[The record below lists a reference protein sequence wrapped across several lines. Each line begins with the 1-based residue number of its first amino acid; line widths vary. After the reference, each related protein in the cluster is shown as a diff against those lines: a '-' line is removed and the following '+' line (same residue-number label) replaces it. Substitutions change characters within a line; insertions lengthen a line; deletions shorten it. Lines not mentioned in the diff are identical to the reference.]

1 MQLAEGK
8 SEDLGGFYAKTPMVP
23 AFPSPDAASEW
34 LAPALIAA
42 VAPSILRAPR
52 RGLGFSIG
60 GSLYLLSIALLAAAT
75 VGVFF
80 GIALFL
86 ARQSADAMVSVRP
99 VGARVSHAGT
109 APQRDLPRGA
119 AAALGVSNVTT
130 AMARTAQPVRPD
142 IAPATPGPAQTALA
156 VVPTKTGAQIPAALR
171 MPDRQLAELLARGD
185 EFLRSGDIA
194 SARLFYE
201 RAADAGDG
209 QAALRMGATF
219 DPTFLASAG
228 LRNLRGDPAK
238 ARLWYHRALGLGASE
253 AQPHLNNLETK

>member
-1 MQLAEGK
+1 
-8 SEDLGGFYAKTPMVP
+8 MVE
-23 AFPSPDAASEW
+23 AASEW
-34 LAPALIAA
+34 LRPALITA

-60 GSLYLLSIALLAAAT
+60 GSIYLVSIALLAAAT

-80 GIALFL
+80 GIAFFQV
-86 ARQSADAMVSVRP
+86 RQSADAMVSVRP
-99 VGARVSHAGT
+99 VGARVSDART
-109 APQRDLPRGA
+109 PPQRDLPRGA
-119 AAALGVSNVTT
+119 PAALGASNVTT
-130 AMARTAQPVRPD
+130 AMARTAQPARSD
-142 IAPATPGPAQTALA
+142 IAPAPPGPSQKVLA
-156 VVPTKTGAQIPAALR
+156 SEPTKTGAQIPAALR
-171 MPDRQLAELLARGD
+171 LPDRQLAELLARGD

-228 LRNLRGDPAK
+228 LRNLRGNLAK

-253 AQPHLNNLETK
+253 AQSHLNNLETK

>member
-8 SEDLGGFYAKTPMVP
+8 SEVLGDFYANMPTIPVY
-23 AFPSPDAASEW
+23 AASES
-34 LAPALIAA
+34 LRPALIAA

-60 GSLYLLSIALLAAAT
+60 GSLYLVSIALLAAAT

-80 GIALFL
+80 GIAFFL
-86 ARQSADAMVSVRP
+86 VRQSADAMVSVRL
-99 VGARVSHAGT
+99 VGGRVSDAGT
-109 APQRDLPRGA
+109 PPQRDLPRGA
-119 AAALGVSNVTT
+119 AAALGASKAST
-130 AMARTAQPVRPD
+130 AIAITARPLRPVV
-142 IAPATPGPAQTALA
+142 APATPDSAQRALA
-156 VVPTKTGAQIPAALR
+156 GVPTKTGAQIPAALR
-171 MPDRQLAELLARGD
+171 LPDRQLAELLARGD

-209 QAALRMGATF
+209 QAAIRMGATF

-238 ARLWYHRALGLGASE
+238 ARSWYHRALGLGASE

>member
-1 MQLAEGK
+1 MQLTEGK
-8 SEDLGGFYAKTPMVP
+8 SEVMGEFYAKMSTIPVH
-23 AFPSPDAASEW
+23 AASER
-34 LAPALIAA
+34 LRPALIAA
-42 VAPSILRAPR
+42 VAPSILKAPR
-52 RGLGFSIG
+52 RALGFSIG
-60 GSLYLLSIALLAAAT
+60 GSLYLVSVTLLAAAT

-80 GIALFL
+80 GIAFFL
-86 ARQSADAMVSVRP
+86 LRQSADAMVSVRP
-99 VGARVSHAGT
+99 VGGRVSDVKT
-109 APQRDLPRGA
+109 LPQRGLPRGA
-119 AAALGVSNVTT
+119 AAALGASKVAT
-130 AMARTAQPVRPD
+130 AMARTAQPARPD
-142 IAPATPGPAQTALA
+142 VTPATPGPAQKALA
-156 VVPTKTGAQIPAALR
+156 SEPTNAGAQIPAALR
-171 MPDRQLAELLARGD
+171 LPDQQFAELLARGD

-253 AQPHLNNLETK
+253 AQPHLNKFETK